1 MKPRYFLSSLLLCG
15 CFSVYQATL
24 AESEPKNQYTQTVT
38 RTVLAEGLPEA
49 APNQI
54 LELVRY
60 EIPPFATLPPHIH
73 PGLQIARVEFGL
85 LTYSVVEGTALI
97 TKADGTQETLTAG
110 QKTLLKPGDAVTEL
124 EGMVHFG
131 QNETPDPVI
140 LLATS
145 LLATNQPKAI
155 LMEE

>member
-1 MKPRYFLSSLLLCG
+1 MKPHHFLSSFLLCS
-15 CFSVYQATL
+15 CFSVSPAAL
-24 AESEPKNQYTQTVT
+24 AESESKNQYTQTVT

-85 LTYSVVEGTALI
+85 LTYAVIEGTALI
-97 TKADGTQETLTAG
+97 TRTDGTKETLTAG
-110 QKTLLKPGDAVTEL
+110 QKTLLKPGDAVTES

-140 LLATS
+140 VLATS
-145 LLATNQPKAI
+145 LLTVGEPKAI

>member
-1 MKPRYFLSSLLLCG
+1 MKSYYSLSSLLLCS
-15 CFSVYQATL
+15 CLSVAPVAL
-24 AESEPKNQYTQTVT
+24 AESEPKNQYSQTVT

-60 EIPPFATLPPHIH
+60 EIPPFATLPAHIH

-85 LTYSVVEGTALI
+85 LTYSVIEGTAQI
-97 TKADGTQETLTAG
+97 TRADGTKEALTAG
-110 QKTLLKPGDAVTEL
+110 QKTLLKPGDAVTES

-131 QNETPDPVI
+131 QNETPDMVI

-145 LLATNQPKAI
+145 LLATDQPKAI
-155 LMEE
+155 LVEE